1 MSRLGVDRE
10 APPQAVAEDLRI
22 LRRLAEGEA
31 GAVGDLY
38 DRHGKAVYSLACRIL
53 RDTSEAEDV
62 VQEVFAQAWRQAA
75 TYDARRGAVA
85 AWLLIMGRTRAID
98 RLRARTARSKTI
110 ATSGALPDPVDPAR
124 GPESTTVSLETEAR
138 VRAALEELAEP
149 QRLPI
154 ELAYYE
160 GLSQSEIAER
170 LREPLGTVKARI
182 RSGLL
187 KLRAALQRE

>member
-1 MSRLGVDRE
+1 MNRLRE
-10 APPQAVAEDLRI
+10 DAETLRLAAAEDLRI
-22 LRRLAEGEA
+22 IRRLAEGDA

-38 DRHGKAVYSLACRIL
+38 DRHGRAVYALACRIL

-62 VQEVFAQAWRQAA
+62 VQEVFAQAWRQAGA
-75 TYDARRGAVA
+75 YDARRGAVA

-98 RLRARTARSKTI
+98 RLRARTTRSKTI
-110 ATSGALPDPVDPAR
+110 ATSDALPDSVDPAG
-124 GPESTTVSLETEAR
+124 GPEWTAVSLETAAR
-138 VRAALEELAEP
+138 VRAALEGLAEP

-160 GLSQSEIAER
+160 GLSQTEIAER
-170 LREPLGTVKARI
+170 LREPLGTVKTRI

-187 KLRAALQRE
+187 KLRAALRQE